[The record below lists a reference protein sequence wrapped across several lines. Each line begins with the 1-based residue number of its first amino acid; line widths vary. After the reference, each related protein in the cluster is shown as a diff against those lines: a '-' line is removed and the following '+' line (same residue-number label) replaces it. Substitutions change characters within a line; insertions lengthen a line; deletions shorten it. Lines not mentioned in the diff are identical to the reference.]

1 MSAVLNSA
9 TRAIVAFVCVIA
21 WCAPTL
27 GADLDR
33 HFKRGVEKCDPRW
46 YGTAAPWSVQEERP
60 PRKGAWYFTAP
71 LPPGVNYLVPMG
83 DENCFQRP
91 APWTQAWYDYC
102 SARWDSFDPNT
113 GTIVTPDG
121 VRMCM

>member
-1 MSAVLNSA
+1 MGALGSLLARAAVIGGVLGAMCAGA
-9 TRAIVAFVCVIA
+9 TA
-21 WCAPTL
+21 
-27 GADLDR
+27 ADLDG
-33 HFKRGVEKCDPRW
+33 KYGVKKCDPRW
-46 YGTAAPWSVQEERP
+46 YGTAAPWTTKEERP
-60 PRKGAWYFTAP
+60 PRRGVWYFTAP

-83 DENCFQRP
+83 SENCFQRP

-102 SARWDSFDPNT
+102 AARWDSFDPKT

>member
-1 MSAVLNSA
+1 MGALFSYAARIAAVA
-9 TRAIVAFVCVIA
+9 A
-21 WCAPTL
+21 L
-27 GADLDR
+27 GLFLAVPLHAADLDR
-33 HFKRGVEKCDPRW
+33 RAVPEKCDPRW
-46 YGTAAPWSVQEERP
+46 YGTAAPWTVQEERP
-60 PRKGAWYFTAP
+60 PRKGVWYFSAP

-91 APWTQAWYDYC
+91 APWTQAWFDYC
-102 SARWDSFDPNT
+102 AARWDSFDPRT